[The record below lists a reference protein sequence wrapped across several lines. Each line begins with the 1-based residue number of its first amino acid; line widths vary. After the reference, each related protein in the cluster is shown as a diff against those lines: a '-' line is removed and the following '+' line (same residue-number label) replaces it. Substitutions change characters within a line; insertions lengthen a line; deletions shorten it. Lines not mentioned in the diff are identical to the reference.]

1 MASSDLAR
9 TIGANIA
16 AERKARNV
24 TQGWLADRLG
34 MGQSRLSNIES
45 GCGTVGVESLL
56 RIAEILGCP
65 LLALIKGVQ
74 ADADAYRKGYEDGWS
89 ACADDVSG
97 HLTWKPKDG
106 AA

>member
-1 MASSDLAR
+1 MTKSTVAQ
-9 TIGANIA
+9 TIGANIT
-16 AERKARNV
+16 AERKARGK

-45 GCGTVGVESLL
+45 GSGAPGVETLL
-56 RIAEILGCP
+56 RIAEILDCP
-65 LLALIKGVQ
+65 LLALIKGTQ
-74 ADADAYRKGYEDGWS
+74 ADTDAYRKGYEDGWS

-97 HLTWKPKDG
+97 HLTWKPKGG